1 MQLILHSINAIFL
14 IFLLTLIRSLRSID
28 STDMFKISPSILF
41 LVLLGC
47 SSSPPH
53 SFQALDLPAI
63 HKLQSK
69 SSLGVGDVIEVRVY
83 EEKDL
88 TGTYQISPQGTF
100 SFPLIGEVKAE
111 GMTPSSLSNEIAHRL
126 KQGYLKRPQ
135 VSIFIKESNSKK
147 IFLLGKVKK
156 PGSYTYEEG
165 MRIVQ
170 VIALAGGLL
179 PIASSDLILIR
190 KDPESKVEKRYQIP
204 FKAISLG
211 KAKNVAL
218 YPGDIVY
225 IPESWL

>member
-1 MQLILHSINAIFL
+1 MIKICLSMIMITILA
-14 IFLLTLIRSLRSID
+14 
-28 STDMFKISPSILF
+28 
-41 LVLLGC
+41 C
-47 SSSPPH
+47 SSSPHNTFH
-53 SFQALDLPAI
+53 SLDLPAI
-63 HKLQSK
+63 QTFKTK

-88 TGTYQISPQGTF
+88 TGTYQISPRGTF
-100 SFPLIGEVKAE
+100 SFPLIGEVKAQ
-111 GMTPSSLSNEIAHRL
+111 GMTPSTLAQEISKRL
-126 KQGYLKRPQ
+126 RQGYLKRPQ

-190 KDPESKVEKRYQIP
+190 KDPKSNKEKRYKVP

-211 KAKNVAL
+211 QARNIAL

>member
-1 MQLILHSINAIFL
+1 MVILALI
-14 IFLLTLIRSLRSID
+14 
-28 STDMFKISPSILF
+28 
-41 LVLLGC
+41 GC
-47 SSSPPH
+47 SSSPPS
-53 SFQALDLPAI
+53 SFSRLDLSA
-63 HKLQSK
+63 LQTFQSK

-83 EEKDL
+83 EEEDL
-88 TGTYQISPQGTF
+88 TGTYQISPRGTF
-100 SFPLIGEVKAE
+100 SFPLIGEIKAR
-111 GMTPSSLSNEIAHRL
+111 GMTPSSLSHEITQRL

-179 PIASSDLILIR
+179 SIASSDLILIR
-190 KDPESKVEKRYQIP
+190 QDPKSKIEKRYQIP

-211 KAKNVAL
+211 KAKNIAL
-218 YPGDIVY
+218 SPGDIVY